1 MSDESTFLQIAEIRM
16 NDPDVALRTLEET
29 EDAWRAATVG
39 RRTALVERL
48 YADRDRPGVYF
59 AVNEFPSYDRAMEN
73 SGLPETSELAAAA
86 VEIVDEVVSY
96 RNLDLVWNMRGAEF
110 DQLAEAV
117 VKAFGSGKLDPVLF
131 ADDVTLDLFGPAG
144 RLHSTGR
151 PEVERALREATSDG
165 REIESLR
172 SVVTESGLLIDMV
185 GLQMCDVGVDRGR
198 ITSMV
203 AYRAGV
209 LRPG

>member
-48 YADRDRPGVYF
+48 YADRDRPGIYF
-59 AVNEFPSYDRAMEN
+59 AVNEFPSYDQAMEN
-73 SGLPETSELAAAA
+73 SSLPETSELAAAA
-86 VEIVDEVVSY
+86 GEIVDEVVSY
-96 RNLDLVWNMRGAEF
+96 RNLDLIWNMRGAEL

-117 VKAFGSGKLDPVLF
+117 VKAFGSGELDPVLF
-131 ADDVTLDLFGPAG
+131 TDDVTLDLNGPDG
-144 RLHSTGR
+144 SLHATGR
-151 PEVERALREATSDG
+151 PDVEQMLREAASGG

-172 SVVTESGLLIDMV
+172 VVLTESGLLVDMV
-185 GLQMCDVGVDRGR
+185 GLQMCDVHVDRGR

-203 AYRAGV
+203 AYQADR
-209 LRPG
+209 R

>member
-1 MSDESTFLQIAEIRM
+1 MSDASTFLQIAEIRM

-48 YADRDRPGVYF
+48 YADRDRPGIYF
-59 AVNEFPSYDRAMEN
+59 AVNEFPTYDQAMEN
-73 SGLPETSELAAAA
+73 SSLPETSDLAAAA
-86 VEIVDEVVSY
+86 GEIVDEVVSY
-96 RNLDLVWNMRGAEF
+96 RNLDLVWNMREAELY
-110 DQLAEAV
+110 QLAEAV
-117 VKAFGSGKLDPVLF
+117 VKAFGSGELDPVLF
-131 ADDVTLDLFGPAG
+131 THDVTLDLNGPAG
-144 RLHSTGR
+144 RLHATGH
-151 PEVERALREATSDG
+151 PDVEQMLREGASDG

-172 SVVTESGLLIDMV
+172 SVVTESGLLVDMV

>member
-1 MSDESTFLQIAEIRM
+1 MSDASTFLQIAEIRM
-16 NDPDVALRTLEET
+16 GDPDVALRTLEET

-48 YADRDRPGVYF
+48 YADRDRPGIYF
-59 AVNEFPSYDRAMEN
+59 AVNEFPSYDQAMEN
-73 SGLPETSELAAAA
+73 SSLPETSELAEAAGA
-86 VEIVDEVVSY
+86 IVDEVVSY
-96 RNLDLVWNMRGAEF
+96 RNLDLVWNMRGAEL

-117 VKAFGSGKLDPVLF
+117 VKAFGSGELDPVLF
-131 ADDVTLDLFGPAG
+131 TDDVTLALNGPDG
-144 RLHSTGR
+144 RLHATGR
-151 PEVERALREATSDG
+151 QDIEQMLREAASDG

-203 AYRAGV
+203 AYQADR
-209 LRPG
+209 R